1 MTRKL
6 FLIAGV
12 LNLLLGLFHLFFWK
26 LFNWPQDL
34 MSISH
39 DNRAILQIAN
49 IHLTMLIVFFG
60 YVSIVHWK
68 DLFTYKIGKA
78 VSFFMAVFYFI
89 RIINEAVFWTIQ
101 SWESLVTALICGYF
115 IVVYT
120 LPTLKK
126 RLPMPVD

>member
-1 MTRKL
+1 MNRKL
-6 FLIAGV
+6 FLVAGG

-26 LFNWPQDL
+26 IFNWPEDL

-60 YVSIVHWK
+60 YVSIIHWK
-68 DLFTYKIGKA
+68 DLFTHKIGKA
-78 VSFFMAVFYFI
+78 VSLFMAAFYLI
-89 RIINEAVFWTIQ
+89 RIINEAVFWDIQ

-115 IVVYT
+115 MVVYA
-120 LPTLKK
+120 LPIFKNS
-126 RLPMPVD
+126 LPKPAD